1 MEQDL
6 TSYKEIETDLYHF
19 KLQYETQNLQD
30 NIEYNLWLEKAI
42 HYIDKHNKESHSEYD
57 ILLISFCHK
66 CCSHSIFTINIFS
79 FIE

>member
-30 NIEYNLWLEKAI
+30 NIKYNFWLQKAI
-42 HYIDKHNKESHSEYD
+42 HYVDKHKKK
-57 ILLISFCHK
+57 SF
-66 CCSHSIFTINIFS
+66 
-79 FIE
+79 